1 MKKQKSQT
9 AFGQWVKQ
17 SGLDTRE
24 IAEKLGCSASYVSS
38 LANGWSFP
46 SRKLAER
53 IHEAT
58 GIGYEDLMYYKGGSN
73 G

>member
-1 MKKQKSQT
+1 MKKQKIQT
-9 AFGQWVKQ
+9 VFGEWVKK

-24 IAEKLGCSASYVSS
+24 IANKLGCSSSYVSA

-46 SRKLAER
+46 SRKLAKKIYEL
-53 IHEAT
+53 T
-58 GIGYEDLMYYKGGSN
+58 GIGYEDLMYHNGGSN